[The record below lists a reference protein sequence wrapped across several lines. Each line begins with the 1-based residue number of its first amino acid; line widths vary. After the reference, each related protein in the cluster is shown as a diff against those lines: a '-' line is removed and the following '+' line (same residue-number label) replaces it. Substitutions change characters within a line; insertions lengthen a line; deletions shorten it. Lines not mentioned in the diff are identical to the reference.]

1 MSHPYTK
8 HEGTETWGI
17 IKKSLHALV
26 KNSDLALETNENYV
40 IGYLCQQLFEK
51 NQKRWFAG
59 EKIEG
64 VKFYLNDSIE
74 MVGDE
79 NKGAK
84 GSIISLEAMEPE
96 PMYLVELSGG
106 QSVHVKQSCIENL

>member
-1 MSHPYTK
+1 MNHPYTK

-17 IKKSLHALV
+17 IKKSLRALV

-64 VKFYLNDSIE
+64 VDFYLNDPIDI
-74 MVGDE
+74 VGDE
-79 NKGAK
+79 NKGSK

-96 PMYLVELSGG
+96 PMYLVESSGG
-106 QSVHVKQSCIENL
+106 DNVFIKQSSIKNL